1 MSSFWLSAKE
11 QSKINF
17 TEEFIDLINK
27 LFLNEL
33 IDKSKGRNLYENIMN
48 HPWLKGVNDEMIIS
62 GAGTT
67 EFYKKIIEEL
77 KEREGYIKESIKI
90 EEKENERNEKV
101 YRSSSVIEEEMMFIL

>member
-1 MSSFWLSAKE
+1 MQIKSDVIPIEVKAEDNIK
-11 QSKINF
+11 SKSLKAF
-17 TEEFIDLINK
+17 V
-27 LFLNEL
+27 
-33 IDKSKGRNLYENIMN
+33 DKSKGRNLYENIMN

-90 EEKENERNEKV
+90 EEKENE
-101 YRSSSVIEEEMMFIL
+101 SIP